1 MVSDDREENN
11 KSPSI
16 LNQSNESIL
25 YPQLLVANDFLYKKE
40 EDQGNIYR
48 GLRVIEY
55 VEETVNKPYIVN
67 IQSRKQP
74 ESEQRSVQAL
84 EYELEQDLHQDVTQD
99 DEEEELEP
107 MPEPEQRSQTES
119 RQSRKSQS
127 NKSIEMFDSKKF
139 APVLK

>member
-16 LNQSNESIL
+16 FNQSNESIL

-48 GLRVIEY
+48 SLRVIEY
-55 VEETVNKPYIVN
+55 VEETDNKPYIVN